1 MTGVM
6 RLLALARPVVT
17 SRLFTTSTPS
27 PLPLAVTKYAPD
39 GTVSSTTAS
48 DTVTCDGEEGPFVFV
63 HGLFGSRNN
72 FRTLSKQFAAAT
84 QRDVLTVDLRN
95 HGESPWNANMAYPA
109 LAADLAACLQEHVHT
124 TTPAT
129 IIGHSMGGK
138 TVMTLALQ
146 QPELVNKLVVVDIA
160 PVTYPTMRQ
169 ARAVARAMA
178 SVPLT
183 GRDAVHTRQEADLYL
198 RRDVQEDVIRRFA
211 LTNFIQG
218 ASRSE
223 LSRWKVNLE
232 VVLDSMAALAA
243 FPKEM
248 DGLHFDKPT
257 LFYYGLKSDYVVDAS
272 HDVIR
277 RYFTKSWLQGAPTGH
292 WVHAER
298 PKQFLEDVVAFDSE
312 A

>member
-1 MTGVM
+1 
-6 RLLALARPVVT
+6 LQ
-17 SRLFTTSTPS
+17 
-27 PLPLAVTKYAPD
+27 LAVTKYAPD
-39 GTVSSTTAS
+39 GSISNTTAS
-48 DTVTCDGEEGPFVFV
+48 ESVTCEGEHGPFVFV

-72 FRTLSKQFAAAT
+72 FRTLSKEFAIAT
-84 QRDVLTVDLRN
+84 GRDVLSVDLRN
-95 HGESPWNANMAYPA
+95 HGESPWDAIMTYPA
-109 LAADLAACLQEHVHT
+109 LAADLGACLRQHVQT
-124 TTPAT
+124 ATPAT
-129 IIGHSMGGK
+129 VIGHSMGGK

-183 GRDAVHTRQEADLYL
+183 GPNAIHTRQDADTYL
-198 RRDVQEDVIRRFA
+198 RQDVKEDVIRRFA

-218 ASRSE
+218 PKPTDPA
-223 LSRWKVNLE
+223 RWKVNLD
-232 VVLDSMAALAA
+232 VVLDNMPALAT
-243 FPKEM
+243 FPKELEGSFY
-248 DGLHFDKPT
+248 DRST
-257 LFYYGLKSDYVVDAS
+257 LFYYGLKSDYVVDTS

-277 RYFTKSWLQGAPTGH
+277 RYFPCSRLLGAPTGH

-298 PKQFLEDVVAFDSE
+298 PKQFLKAVVAFDAE